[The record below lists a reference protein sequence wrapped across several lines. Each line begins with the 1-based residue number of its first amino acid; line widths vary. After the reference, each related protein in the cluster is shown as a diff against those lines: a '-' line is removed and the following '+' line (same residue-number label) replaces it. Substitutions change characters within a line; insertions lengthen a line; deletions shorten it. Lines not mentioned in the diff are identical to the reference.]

1 MRKGQWP
8 ARGQDYTKAT
18 ASFMRRGVIDLAVA
32 GDSLGMSG
40 SDVLG
45 SEEGAKWEP
54 RQEYVSFELR

>member
-1 MRKGQWP
+1 MRKGQRP
-8 ARGQDYTKAT
+8 ARGQDYIT
-18 ASFMRRGVIDLAVA
+18 AIAGFMRRGVVDLTVA

-54 RQEYVSFELR
+54 RQEYISFELR